1 MERLEAERRATP
13 FLLYRDDAGRQRL
26 VDLDAMPPRLTIGR
40 RPDCDIAMPWDGEAS
55 RLHAELEKIVGEW
68 TVVDDGRSRNGT
80 FLNGNRVLGRK
91 RLSDGDTI
99 AVGRTLV
106 VFRHPAG
113 SAAWA
118 TTIGGSEP
126 PEVSPAQRRVLLALC
141 RPLADASDFASPAS
155 NRQIATELVVSHD
168 TVKGHL
174 RALFELF
181 GIGNVP
187 QNEKRAALAHAA
199 MQHGLVTLR
208 DLRRG
213 GGSSTPI
220 SPMDSR
226 GARAG

>member
-26 VDLDAMPPRLTIGR
+26 VDLDAMPRRLTIGR
-40 RPDCDIAMPWDGEAS
+40 RPDCDIAVPWDGEAS
-55 RLHAELEKIVGEW
+55 RLHAELEEIVGEW

-91 RLSDGDTI
+91 RLSDGDAI
-99 AVGRTLV
+99 AVGRTLM
-106 VFRHPAG
+106 VFRHPAV
-113 SAAWA
+113 SSVWA
-118 TTIGGSEP
+118 TTTGASGEP
-126 PEVSPAQRRVLLALC
+126 PEVSPAQKRVLVALC

-155 NRQIATELVVSHD
+155 NRQIATELFVSQD

-181 GIGNVP
+181 GIEGVP

-208 DLRRG
+208 DLKSAPVPVGRHPA
-213 GGSSTPI
+213 S
-220 SPMDSR
+220 
-226 GARAG
+226 GA